1 MRVEQLHKQ
10 VFFEGISSRLWMYKT
25 SAVGML
31 FEVFLCLIQQLKR
44 MTITSNTIKHYQFSS
59 CLRPYLLA
67 KTPIR
72 CPKVARTGL
81 RDATEVCRRTRGC
94 SRNTIDSV
102 AAYARKQGIKG
113 RFECKNLQTK
123 HLRLL
128 QTSPNGPQSTVV
140 HGLTNLGATK
150 HA

>member
-1 MRVEQLHKQ
+1 MWLEQLHKQ
-10 VFFEGISSRLWMYKT
+10 VLFDGFSPRWRMYKT
-25 SAVGML
+25 SAIGML
-31 FEVFLCLIQQLKR
+31 LKVFLGQIEQFKK
-44 MTITSNTIKHYQFSS
+44 MTITSNAVKYYQFSR
-59 CLRPYLLA
+59 CLRPHLLA

-128 QTSPNGPQSTVV
+128 QTSPNGPQSTVI
-140 HGLTNLGATK
+140 HGLTNLGATH